1 MAGELKRSN
10 STFNISASPK
20 LFTLAIVN
28 TGGRVLLGL
37 KKRGFGEGYF
47 NGFGGKLEEGESIDE
62 AAARELEEEAC
73 ISPVG
78 MKKHGVLMFF
88 FDDRPCPWEVHVFNV
103 PDYMGK
109 PCETEEMLPTW
120 FAHEDIPYDL
130 LLDWSV
136 ENTILT
142 LVFQLVFIMYDCID
156 GTVHSSTNLGKKR
169 LTLSRVVNNHKGP
182 QILIGMVK
190 IPGAE
195 ERDSLPRSARW
206 DAIVESNP

>member
-62 AAARELEEEAC
+62 AAARE
-73 ISPVG
+73 
-78 MKKHGVLMFF
+78 
-88 FDDRPCPWEVHVFNV
+88 VHVFNV

-120 FAHEDIPYDL
+120 FAHEDIPYDKMWMDDKVWYPHFL
-130 LLDWSV
+130 KGDMFKGKFFF
-136 ENTILT
+136 ENTHN
-142 LVFQLVFIMYDCID
+142 LVSYEC
-156 GTVHSSTNLGKKR
+156 S
-169 LTLSRVVNNHKGP
+169 VVEA
-182 QILIGMVK
+182 L
-190 IPGAE
+190 
-195 ERDSLPRSARW
+195 
-206 DAIVESNP
+206 

>member
-120 FAHEDIPYDL
+120 FAHEDIPYDKMWMDDKVWYPHFL
-130 LLDWSV
+130 KGDMFKGKFFF
-136 ENTILT
+136 ENTHN
-142 LVFQLVFIMYDCID
+142 LVSYEC
-156 GTVHSSTNLGKKR
+156 S
-169 LTLSRVVNNHKGP
+169 VVEA
-182 QILIGMVK
+182 L
-190 IPGAE
+190 
-195 ERDSLPRSARW
+195 
-206 DAIVESNP
+206 